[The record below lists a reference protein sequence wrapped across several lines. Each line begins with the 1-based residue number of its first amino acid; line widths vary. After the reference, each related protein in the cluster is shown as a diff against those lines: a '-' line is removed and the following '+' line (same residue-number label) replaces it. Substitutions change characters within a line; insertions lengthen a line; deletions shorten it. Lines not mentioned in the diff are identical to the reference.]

1 MSARQ
6 SPEKDAAFTPI
17 RLCCGERHL
26 GPVCPD
32 SRVMCCLCF
41 ERFAQDDL
49 AFDPVAES
57 KLNVCQP
64 CYDAEQTRPT
74 SPVCGHPSGEVLF
87 GRCSA
92 CGTRVTSPAVDAS

>member
-1 MSARQ
+1 MTRST
-6 SPEKDAAFTPI
+6 ENDAGSIPI

-49 AFDPVAES
+49 AFDPVIES
-57 KLNVCQP
+57 KVDVCQP
-64 CYDAEQTRPT
+64 CYDAEQTRVIPPEGGV
-74 SPVCGHPSGEVLF
+74 SPNDDIRLKSPNDDTRLIPPEA
-87 GRCSA
+87 SA
-92 CGTRVTSPAVDAS
+92 DV